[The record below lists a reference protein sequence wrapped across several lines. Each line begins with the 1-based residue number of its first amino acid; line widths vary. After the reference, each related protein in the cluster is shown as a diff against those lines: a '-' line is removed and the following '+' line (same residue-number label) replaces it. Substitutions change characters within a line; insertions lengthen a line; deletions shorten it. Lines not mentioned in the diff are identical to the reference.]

1 MLMTNDMETHKFWI
15 VCHLT
20 KRQVQSAA
28 AISESVLIAEIKSKK
43 GRIISVFHSRSVLY
57 YIIYNDKVQ
66 EKQKGVSGWWY
77 TDIHNILNS
86 LSFCTYF
93 CTCSSCF
100 SLRCSARYSGFLS
113 IQLTLPFPC
122 DDANVFLM
130 KMINFNLNFWAQ
142 NLDMCQIL
150 TGSFCE
156 MYNLLLAEFW
166 KKMHH

>member
-1 MLMTNDMETHKFWI
+1 MTSKIQWFQLWYLTLSTQWRLLPLYQAWTSPPPLFATWLMLMTNDMETHKFWI
-15 VCHLT
+15 VCHLM

-66 EKQKGVSGWWY
+66 EKQKGISGWWY

-93 CTCSSCF
+93 GTCSSCF
-100 SLRCSARYSGFLS
+100 SLRWSARYSGFLF
-113 IQLTLPFPC
+113 I
-122 DDANVFLM
+122 
-130 KMINFNLNFWAQ
+130 
-142 NLDMCQIL
+142 
-150 TGSFCE
+150 
-156 MYNLLLAEFW
+156 
-166 KKMHH
+166 